1 MITPERPSPAAP
13 HQSQALVDRRAP
25 VDGDRA
31 SWCDPSLPRRGRN
44 TAPTPRMAWEHFMNK
59 SRSMLMWRNSDPIR
73 PPAHHSLRAK
83 ATPAT
88 PTTGAANGASHAGF
102 RPRPTAGQ
110 RLAQA
115 LFDQAGPLARLVR
128 HGETQ
133 WSSATFTGSRH
144 TFVLRFQGAQ
154 ALADAEALTIAIAD
168 DAVTIRGA
176 LIAELTVTAFN
187 QTLLPEPEAEIEVSA
202 LLLDQ

>member
-1 MITPERPSPAAP
+1 MITPDCPSPATP
-13 HQSQALVDRRAP
+13 HQSQAFVDRRAP

-59 SRSMLMWRNSDPIR
+59 SRSMMMWRNSDPIR

-88 PTTGAANGASHAGF
+88 GPANGAAHAGF

-144 TFVLRFQGAQ
+144 TFVLRFQGTQ

-176 LIAELTVTAFN
+176 LIAELTVTAFT
-187 QTLLPEPEAEIEVSA
+187 QTLLPEPEADIEVSA